1 MLPTKISPTVDQ
13 EVDMELE
20 KVDPGHKGDQIT
32 TAAAI
37 NPPVKNEPELEVRA
51 SKRRARKPAVVEV
64 SESEDSD
71 APLVCSSPRIYKKT
85 LLTFYRTNVGNPT
98 A

>member
-1 MLPTKISPTVDQ
+1 MLPAKISPTVDR

-20 KVDPGHKGDQIT
+20 TVDPGHKGDQIT

-37 NPPVKNEPELEVRA
+37 NPPVKNEPELEVR
-51 SKRRARKPAVVEV
+51 SSTRRARKPAVVEV
-64 SESEDSD
+64 SESEGSD
-71 APLVCSSPRIYKKT
+71 APLVCYSPRIDEET
-85 LLTFYRTNVGNPT
+85 LLTLYRTNVGKST